1 MATITVNVTDDIEHK
16 FREEVKEHIGSGKGT
31 LGKAVT
37 EAMALWIEKKTQQD
51 IASELRQSLDRGY
64 QMGKIR
70 YNKRTELYARK

>member
-16 FREEVKEHIGSGKGT
+16 FREEVEEHIGSGKGT